1 MVPRVH
7 SPGSVAGG
15 WGLVLLALDVS
26 CLERSLV
33 PRVMGL
39 GGVTAG
45 DRLDIP
51 SLVRGIAAGWGL
63 VLMVGDVGLFGRLV
77 DIVMDWGLVVVV
89 VRRLVPRALIPVL
102 RVRWAVHRG

>member
-26 CLERSLV
+26 CLQRSLV
-33 PRVMGL
+33 PGVMGL
-39 GGVTAG
+39 

-51 SLVRGIAAGWGL
+51 SLVRGL

>member
-33 PRVMGL
+33 PGVMGL
-39 GGVTAG
+39 

>member
-1 MVPRVH
+1 M
-7 SPGSVAGG
+7 
-15 WGLVLLALDVS
+15 ALDVS

-33 PRVMGL
+33 PGVMGL
-39 GGVTAG
+39 

-51 SLVRGIAAGWGL
+51 SLVRGL

-77 DIVMDWGLVVVV
+77 DIVMDWGLVVVL

>member
-1 MVPRVH
+1 MYQKLK
-7 SPGSVAGG
+7 A
-15 WGLVLLALDVS
+15 DN
-26 CLERSLV
+26 SLIIK
-33 PRVMGL
+33 PNCMAHIIHNCAKN
-39 GGVTAG
+39 AG

>member
-33 PRVMGL
+33 PGVMGL
-39 GGVTAG
+39 

-51 SLVRGIAAGWGL
+51 SLVRGL

-77 DIVMDWGLVVVV
+77 DIVMDWGLVVVL

-102 RVRWAVHRG
+102 RVRWAVHGGQEPD